1 MVDLKENS
9 YAEEYNREIQQEIDF
24 LTKSLCK
31 LLGLVE
37 QNKIQEFNNY
47 LKSKQ
52 GSRLAK
58 WWENHKEFD
67 VNRMKKA
74 KERLPEALSI
84 LNDLPDEEL
93 ANVLK
98 QFRNK

>member
-1 MVDLKENS
+1 MPCRGPS
-9 YAEEYNREIQQEIDF
+9 AEEYAREIQQENDF

-31 LLGLVE
+31 VLGFLE

-47 LKSKQ
+47 LKSKK
-52 GSRLAK
+52 GLKLVK
-58 WWENHKEFD
+58 WWEGHKEFD

-93 ANVLK
+93 EKVLK
-98 QFRNK
+98 QFQSR